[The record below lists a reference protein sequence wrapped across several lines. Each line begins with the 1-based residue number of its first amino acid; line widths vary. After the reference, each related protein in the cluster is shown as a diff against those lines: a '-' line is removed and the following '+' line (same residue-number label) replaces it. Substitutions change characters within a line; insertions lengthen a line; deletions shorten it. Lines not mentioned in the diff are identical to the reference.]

1 MGKSKSDRVKNSR
14 SGFVISEVPSSR
26 RFNNSNSDIF
36 EPGTLEARRRDFMSM
51 SRDDRLMTFML
62 GDHSFCVQCG
72 RDWHIKYSSTLH
84 TDAYVCDY
92 CGENLSIPG
101 YNE

>member
-1 MGKSKSDRVKNSR
+1 MGKSKTDRVKYR
-14 SGFVISEVPSSR
+14 PSGFVISDLHSSR
-26 RFNNSNSDIF
+26 PSNSDLF
-36 EPGTLEARRRDFMSM
+36 EPGTLEERRRDFMLM

-62 GDHSFCVQCG
+62 GEHSFCVQCG
-72 RDWHIKYSSTLH
+72 RDWNIKYSSTLH

-101 YNE
+101 YND